1 MEEVRIP
8 NQATYTPLSLLEVAA
23 VAPLATR
30 LVLGATLPG
39 RMMQAVAMG
48 AYLGSAAQDWIQRAG
63 VRKIRFMEVFGADV
77 SHLDELPLDA
87 RRSEVGRL
95 VERLNDGYTARR
107 IPRREVAVEVDRH
120 LTDYIAGITGQ
131 RVTTSTEVRNFSLI
145 QIIFPFALG
154 ACDMVSGDVTI
165 LRDTGV
171 LEPHVIAHEFCHR
184 KGYFK
189 ELEAQ
194 AIAYLALTAS
204 GEPVLIQSALFERLH
219 RDLVV
224 LADDEPDVFRQ
235 LVEGSGLRAELCRPL
250 LALRAERGA
259 VERSV
264 GSVMRTLYDE
274 RMKLTGQNG
283 ISDYDLGFTNFL
295 YTVETG
301 RRRGTPE
308 AGRIW

>member
-8 NQATYTPLSLLEVAA
+8 NQATYTPLSLLEVTA

-77 SHLDELPLDA
+77 RHLGELPLDA
-87 RRSEVGRL
+87 RRREVGRL

-131 RVTTSTEVRNFSLI
+131 RVSTSTEVRNFSLI

-194 AIAYLALTAS
+194 VLAYLALTAS
-204 GEPVLIQSALFERLH
+204 GEPALVQSALFERLH

-224 LADDEPDVFRQ
+224 LADDEPDAFRT
-235 LVEGSGLRAELCRPL
+235 LVEGSGLRDELCRPL

-295 YTVETG
+295 YTVETN
-301 RRRGTPE
+301 RRRATPE